1 MAVGY
6 QIGLILD
13 NEKGNS
19 QKAATNGILK
29 LQNIYFAD
37 MEILGSDANKLYQDA
52 LVTGDANGKPV
63 IDETRS
69 FFSSTFFTA
78 QIGNRSFGSADEL
91 KLTGAS
97 TKAGVNYLPQTGS
110 PLLGAV
116 SFSDSK
122 LSAGFDKVTYIGAFP
137 GESDN
142 WMNGWT
148 NFDPQNMDY

>member
-6 QIGLILD
+6 PIGLILD

-63 IDETRS
+63 IDETRL
-69 FFSSTFFTA
+69 FFLLLSSLHKSGTV
-78 QIGNRSFGSADEL
+78 RSAR
-91 KLTGAS
+91 LT
-97 TKAGVNYLPQTGS
+97 N
-110 PLLGAV
+110 
-116 SFSDSK
+116 
-122 LSAGFDKVTYIGAFP
+122 
-137 GESDN
+137 
-142 WMNGWT
+142 
-148 NFDPQNMDY
+148 